1 MLELGLDVE
10 KNRMSSHLF
19 PFFPSRKR
27 RRRRRSALQLGS
39 IHSKQEIVQVRVNS
53 QETISVDDYHS
64 RYKEFSSWLVSSK
77 GIYFNDLMADESRRL
92 FKEFVKAWNAGKVPI
107 NVVAAGETSHVQ
119 RGSKYKWKF
128 RNSAKQSS
136 ASGAH
141 DQEDDYEAFRKQR
154 KKMKKM

>member
-1 MLELGLDVE
+1 
-10 KNRMSSHLF
+10 MSSHLF
-19 PFFPSRKR
+19 PFFFSPRK
-27 RRRRRSALQLGS
+27 
-39 IHSKQEIVQVRVNS
+39 IKIKIKQEIIQVGVNS

-77 GIYFNDLMADESRRL
+77 RIYFNDLMADESRRL

-107 NVVAAGETSHVQ
+107 NVVTAGETSHVQ

-128 RNSAKQSS
+128 HNSAKQSS
-136 ASGAH
+136 ASGPHAQWH
-141 DQEDDYEAFRKQR
+141 DQEDDYEALRKQR